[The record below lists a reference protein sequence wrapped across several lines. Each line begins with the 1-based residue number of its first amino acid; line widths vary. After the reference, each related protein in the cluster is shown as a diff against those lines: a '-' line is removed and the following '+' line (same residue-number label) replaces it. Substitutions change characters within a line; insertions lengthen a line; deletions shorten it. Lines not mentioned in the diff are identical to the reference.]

1 MKVFFTLDTLSIGGT
16 ERSTLDI
23 LSHFSKDTQVKVIYF
38 YKGHELKEAY
48 EQAGIPLHYVGLK
61 TGKSFLQG
69 IKALIT
75 IIRTEKPDLV
85 VSSIARADLMSR
97 IACFITRT
105 TILGTFVNDSYGD
118 IRVEEHK
125 KRKTYI
131 KFIYAWSLDKLTSF
145 VPKYWIANCK
155 SIAFSNAKAL
165 GLNLNKLKVIYR
177 GRDTAKFPVWQAP
190 EFNGK
195 IKFVFVGRLMERKG
209 VYELLEVAK
218 MLHEEKL
225 NFQLDIFG
233 GGNMQ
238 GELQKIIEDNGLQN
252 TITLHG
258 TVQQGWKKIY
268 EGHCFVFPSWYEGF
282 SGSLVEAMITGIPII
297 ASDIPMNKEAVTDGK
312 TAVMFKVKDKQ
323 QLFESMKKV
332 IADYDDVLILGKNA
346 RAEALARFDINIIAN
361 QYEAFLKSV
370 VNEKVDTTQLLLKE
384 D

>member
-23 LSHFSKDTQVKVIYF
+23 VSHFSKTTQVKVIYF
-38 YKGHELKEAY
+38 YNGHELKEAY
-48 EQAGIPLHYVGLK
+48 EQAGIPLHFVGLP
-61 TGKSFLQG
+61 TRKSYIKG
-69 IKALIT
+69 IKELVK
-75 IIRTEKPDLV
+75 IIRTEKPDII
-85 VSSIARADLMSR
+85 VSSIFRADLLSR
-97 IACFITRT
+97 IACFITGT
-105 TILGTFVNDSYGD
+105 TIIGTFVNDSYGD

-131 KFIYAWSLDKLTSF
+131 KFIYSWSLDKLTSF

-165 GLNLNKLKVIYR
+165 GIKIDKLKVIYR

-190 EFNGK
+190 ALNGK
-195 IKFVFVGRLMERKG
+195 MKFVFVGRLMERKG
-209 VYELLEVAK
+209 LYELLEVAK

-238 GELQKIIEDNGLQN
+238 SELQKIIDNNGLQN
-252 TITLHG
+252 AITLHG

-297 ASDIPMNKEAVTDGK
+297 ASDISMNKEAVTDGK
-312 TAVMFKVKDKQ
+312 TALLFKVKDKQ
-323 QLFESMKKV
+323 QLFDCMKKV
-332 IADYDDVLILGKNA
+332 ITNYDDVFMLGKNA
-346 RAEALARFDINIIAN
+346 REEALARFDIKIIAN
-361 QYEAFLKSV
+361 QYEGFLKSV
-370 VNEKVDTTQLLLKE
+370 VNKKVDTTLLLQKE